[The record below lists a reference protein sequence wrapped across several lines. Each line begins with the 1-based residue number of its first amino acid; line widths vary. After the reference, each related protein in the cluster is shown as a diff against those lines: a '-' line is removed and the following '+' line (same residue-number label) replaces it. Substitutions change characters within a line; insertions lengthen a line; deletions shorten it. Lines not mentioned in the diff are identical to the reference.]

1 MVEKEESCLKYKF
14 SNYYKIKIVRIV
26 DLFDNL
32 RYGTAEYVAAAGTC
46 QGDSGGP
53 AFVDEGY
60 HFVLTGLW
68 KKFRNMLK
76 ISQF

>member
-1 MVEKEESCLKYKF
+1 M
-14 SNYYKIKIVRIV
+14 
-26 DLFDNL
+26 DLFVNL

-53 AFVDEGY
+53 AFIDEGY